1 MSNLPITNRSSDSKS
16 NSFLSSFF
24 GQKALDNFFQ
34 DFSSHFPFS
43 KESSGLIDTKL
54 DFVTPK
60 VDIVERK
67 KSYELTAE
75 LPGLESKDIKLS
87 LSDDILTIS
96 GEKKYESDEDKEDN
110 IHVMERSYGSFQR
123 SFRLPV
129 SVEQD
134 AINANFKKG
143 VIKILLPKSA
153 KAQELQRKIEI
164 TD

>member
-43 KESSGLIDTKL
+43 KEFSGLIDTKL

-96 GEKKYESDEDKEDN
+96 GEKKYESDEDKFN
-110 IHVMERSYGSFQR
+110 ILKLKTTAIWLPNSPKDAHKYNNYFQTWM
-123 SFRLPV
+123 SLP
-129 SVEQD
+129 
-134 AINANFKKG
+134 
-143 VIKILLPKSA
+143 
-153 KAQELQRKIEI
+153 
-164 TD
+164 

>member
-1 MSNLPITNRSSDSKS
+1 MTVNQTASCLASLDKRPLIT
-16 NSFLSSFF
+16 SFKIFLVI
-24 GQKALDNFFQ
+24 
-34 DFSSHFPFS
+34 FPFQ
-43 KESSGLIDTKL
+43 KSSGLIDTKL

-67 KSYELTAE
+67 TSYELTAE

-134 AINANFKKG
+134 AITANFKKG
-143 VIKILLPKSA
+143 VLKILLPKSA

>member
-43 KESSGLIDTKL
+43 KEFSGLIDTKL

-67 KSYELTAE
+67 KGTKFHISFSYQN
-75 LPGLESKDIKLS
+75 ESTD
-87 LSDDILTIS
+87 TIS
-96 GEKKYESDEDKEDN
+96 VTPQNDPFRDENGELY
-110 IHVMERSYGSFQR
+110 
-123 SFRLPV
+123 FRPSGHGALL
-129 SVEQD
+129 Q
-134 AINANFKKG
+134 NLNFKRRF
-143 VIKILLPKSA
+143 A
-153 KAQELQRKIEI
+153 
-164 TD
+164 